1 MNQFYRILIMIR
13 EHRKRK
19 KHSVAVQN
27 KCNKAFNDWDSRA
40 SEDEP
45 YTEVKDTNSASPTE
59 ELEVTKKLSSLK
71 FSVQA
76 DSCKTSLHS
85 RTTSTVSTPL
95 MLPAKANN
103 SNRKRPKLRRK
114 RLLKCKGQK
123 KRKWTGYISDS
134 SVDNSQRKQRKT
146 ECFKKA
152 ISLTKVTVPNDVEMQ
167 ESSDDDEWE
176 DMPVDQCNFSS
187 ESELSETAD
196 ERGRDGD
203 DEESSYE
210 TAITIK
216 NKWWE
221 DQQGNYDSDMACSDD
236 DKVFH
241 QVLNGSFQHMSTE
254 SKRSYKEQ
262 VLPEFKV
269 PTRVRARGIGS
280 VKRKPKHTAR
290 AHFNST
296 NLVDINERIKEFV
309 KYSSHQELR
318 LPLLTK
324 RTCSVVA
331 KLAELYN
338 LLCSTGG
345 SQLPVASLILT
356 KTASTKLAIASEV
369 KLILYPDSQP
379 VVIGGDIPP
388 LGETNIGN
396 KMLQGMGWTPG
407 TGLGPHANGIV
418 DPIATVRR
426 PKLSGLGFH

>member
-1 MNQFYRILIMIR
+1 MIR

-19 KHSVAVQN
+19 KHSVTVQN

-45 YTEVKDTNSASPTE
+45 YAEVKGTVSASPSE
-59 ELEVTKKLSSLK
+59 EQEVTKKLSSLK
-71 FSVQA
+71 FSTQT
-76 DSCKTSLHS
+76 DSCSTSLHS
-85 RTTSTVSTPL
+85 RTKPTVPSVL
-95 MLPAKANN
+95 MLPAKGNN

-134 SVDNSQRKQRKT
+134 SVDNSQKKQRKT
-146 ECFKKA
+146 ECLKKG
-152 ISLTKVTVPNDVEMQ
+152 ISLTKATLPNDVEMQ
-167 ESSDDDEWE
+167 ESSDDEWE
-176 DMPVDQCNFSS
+176 DMPVDQHNFSS

-210 TAITIK
+210 TAIIIK

-221 DQQGNYDSDMACSDD
+221 SQQQQGNYDSDEMSCSDD

-241 QVLNGSFQHMSTE
+241 QVLNGSFQHMSAE
-254 SKRSYKEQ
+254 SKRNYKEQ
-262 VLPEFKV
+262 VLSEFKV
-269 PTRVRARGIGS
+269 PSRVRVRGIGNT
-280 VKRKPKHTAR
+280 KKKFKHNAR
-290 AHFNST
+290 AHFNNT
-296 NLVDINERIKEFV
+296 NPVDINEKIKEFV
-309 KYSSHQELR
+309 KHSCHQELR

-324 RTCSVVA
+324 RTCSIVT

-338 LLCSTGG
+338 LQCSMGG
-345 SQLPVASLILT
+345 GQLPVASLILT
-356 KTASTKLAIASEV
+356 KTPTTKLAIPSEV

-396 KMLQGMGWTPG
+396 KILQGMGWTPG

-426 PKLSGLGFH
+426 PKLSGLGFQ

>member
-1 MNQFYRILIMIR
+1 MIR

-19 KHSVAVQN
+19 KHPVTVQN

-45 YTEVKDTNSASPTE
+45 YTEVKGNDSTSPAE
-59 ELEVTKKLSSLK
+59 ELEVTKKFSSLK
-71 FSVQA
+71 FSTQT
-76 DSCKTSLHS
+76 DSLHS
-85 RTTSTVSTPL
+85 RTKSTVPPVL
-95 MLPAKANN
+95 MLPAKGNN

-134 SVDNSQRKQRKT
+134 SVDNSQKKQRKT
-146 ECFKKA
+146 EKGVSITKA
-152 ISLTKVTVPNDVEMQ
+152 TPPNDVEMQ
-167 ESSDDDEWE
+167 ESSDDEWE
-176 DMPVDQCNFSS
+176 DMPVDQHDFSS

-196 ERGRDGD
+196 EQGRDGD

-210 TAITIK
+210 TAIMIK

-221 DQQGNYDSDMACSDD
+221 NQQQEKYDSEDMSCSDD

-254 SKRSYKEQ
+254 SKRNYKEQ
-262 VLPEFKV
+262 VLSEFKV
-269 PTRVRARGIGS
+269 PSRVRVRGGIS
-280 VKRKPKHTAR
+280 NTKKKFKHSAR

-296 NLVDINERIKEFV
+296 NPVDINEQIKEFV
-309 KYSSHQELR
+309 KHSCHQELR

-324 RTCSVVA
+324 RTCSVIT

-338 LLCSTGG
+338 LQCSTGG
-345 SQLPVASLILT
+345 GQLPVASLVLT
-356 KTASTKLAIASEV
+356 KTPTTKLAIPSEL

-379 VVIGGDIPP
+379 VVIGGDVPP

-396 KMLQGMGWTPG
+396 KILQGMGWTPG

-426 PKLSGLGFH
+426 PKLSGLGFQ

>member
-1 MNQFYRILIMIR
+1 MIR

-19 KHSVAVQN
+19 KHPVTVQN
-27 KCNKAFNDWDSRA
+27 KLNKAFNDWDSRA

-45 YTEVKDTNSASPTE
+45 YTEVKGTNSAISASPTE

-76 DSCKTSLHS
+76 DSSSTPLQSH
-85 RTTSTVSTPL
+85 TNSTVPSVL

-134 SVDNSQRKQRKT
+134 SVDNSQKKQRKT
-146 ECFKKA
+146 EGFKKA
-152 ISLTKVTVPNDVEMQ
+152 ISLTKAALPNDVEM
-167 ESSDDDEWE
+167 EGSSDNDDEWE
-176 DMPVDQCNFSS
+176 DIPVDQRNFSS

-196 ERGRDGD
+196 EQGRDGD

-210 TAITIK
+210 TAIAIK

-221 DQQGNYDSDMACSDD
+221 NQGNYDSEEMSCSDD

-241 QVLNGSFQHMSTE
+241 EVLNGSFQHMSTE
-254 SKRSYKEQ
+254 SKRNYKEQ

-269 PTRVRARGIGS
+269 PTRLRVRGIGNT
-280 VKRKPKHTAR
+280 KRKSKHTSR

-296 NLVDINERIKEFV
+296 NLVDINERIKDFV
-309 KYSSHQELR
+309 KHSTHQELR

-338 LLCSTGG
+338 LHCSAGS

-379 VVIGGDIPP
+379 VIIGSDVAP
-388 LGETNIGN
+388 LGEGNIGN

-418 DPIATVRR
+418 DPVTAVRR

>member
-1 MNQFYRILIMIR
+1 MIR

-19 KHSVAVQN
+19 KHPVTVQN
-27 KCNKAFNDWDSRA
+27 KYNKAFNDWDSRA

-45 YTEVKDTNSASPTE
+45 YTEGKGTSAIGTSPTE

-76 DSCKTSLHS
+76 ESCCSTSPRC
-85 RTTSTVSTPL
+85 RTNPTVPSL
-95 MLPAKANN
+95 IMLPGKPNN
-103 SNRKRPKLRRK
+103 TNRKRPKLRRK

-134 SVDNSQRKQRKT
+134 SVDNSQKKQRKT
-146 ECFKKA
+146 ECFKKTT
-152 ISLTKVTVPNDVEMQ
+152 SHVTAALPNDVEMQ
-167 ESSDDDEWE
+167 ESSDDEWE
-176 DMPVDQCNFSS
+176 DMPVDQCAFTS

-216 NKWWE
+216 SRWWE
-221 DQQGNYDSDMACSDD
+221 NQQHDGYDSEEMSCSDE

-241 QVLNGSFQHMSTE
+241 QVLNGSFKHMSAE
-254 SKRSYKEQ
+254 SKKNYKEQ
-262 VLPEFKV
+262 VLSEFKV
-269 PTRVRARGIGS
+269 PRMQAIGSIRKKSKHNARG
-280 VKRKPKHTAR
+280 
-290 AHFNST
+290 HFNST
-296 NLVDINERIKEFV
+296 NLVDINERIKDFV
-309 KYSSHQELR
+309 KHGSHQELR

-324 RTCSVVA
+324 RACVVVT
-331 KLAELYN
+331 KLADLYN
-338 LLCSTGG
+338 LQCSMDGG
-345 SQLPVASLILT
+345 SHLPVASLILI
-356 KTASTKLAIASEV
+356 KTATTKLAVTSEV
-369 KLILYPDSQP
+369 KSILYPDSQP
-379 VVIGGDIPP
+379 VIIGGDAPA
-388 LGETNIGN
+388 LSETNIGN

-418 DPIATVRR
+418 DPIATIMR

>member
-1 MNQFYRILIMIR
+1 MIR

-19 KHSVAVQN
+19 KHLITVQN

-45 YTEVKDTNSASPTE
+45 ETKGITSATGASPTE

-71 FSVQA
+71 FSVQPY
-76 DSCKTSLHS
+76 SRSNSLLS
-85 RTTSTVSTPL
+85 QRNPAVSSVGL
-95 MLPAKANN
+95 MMLPASKPNTN
-103 SNRKRPKLRRK
+103 NRKRPKLRRK

-134 SVDNSQRKQRKT
+134 SVDNSQKKQRKT
-146 ECFKKA
+146 ECFKRGNL
-152 ISLTKVTVPNDVEMQ
+152 LTKTIDVEMQ
-167 ESSDDDEWE
+167 EESSNDDEWE
-176 DMPVDQCNFSS
+176 DMPVDSCNFSS
-187 ESELSETAD
+187 GSELSETAD

-221 DQQGNYDSDMACSDD
+221 NPHQQGNYDSDDMSCSDE

-241 QVLNGSFQHMSTE
+241 QVLNGSFQHMSTD

-262 VLPEFKV
+262 TLSEFKV
-269 PTRVRARGIGS
+269 PTRVRIRGIGS
-280 VKRKPKHTAR
+280 TKKRLRHTGR
-290 AHFNST
+290 CHSNST
-296 NLVDINERIKEFV
+296 NLVDINERIKDFV
-309 KYSSHQELR
+309 KHGSHQELR

-324 RTCSVVA
+324 RTCSVVTR
-331 KLAELYN
+331 LAELYN
-338 LLCSTGG
+338 LQCSTDG
-345 SQLPVASLILT
+345 SSHLPVASLILT
-356 KTASTKLAIASEV
+356 KTATTKLAIANEV

-379 VVIGGDIPP
+379 VVIGGDVPA
-388 LGETNIGN
+388 LSESNIGN

-407 TGLGPHANGIV
+407 TGLGPHSNGIV
-418 DPIATVRR
+418 DPIAAIRR
-426 PKLSGLGFH
+426 PKLSGLGFQ

>member
-1 MNQFYRILIMIR
+1 MIR

-19 KHSVAVQN
+19 KHPVTVQN
-27 KCNKAFNDWDSRA
+27 KYNKSFNDWDSRA

-45 YTEVKDTNSASPTE
+45 YTEAKGTSAICESSTE

-71 FSVQA
+71 FSVQS
-76 DSCKTSLHS
+76 DPCKS
-85 RTTSTVSTPL
+85 RTNLTVPSVL

-103 SNRKRPKLRRK
+103 TNRKRPKLRRK

-152 ISLTKVTVPNDVEMQ
+152 TSLIKGTPLNDIEMQ

-176 DMPVDQCNFSS
+176 DMPVDQCNLSS

-221 DQQGNYDSDMACSDD
+221 NQQQSNYDSEEMSCSDD
-236 DKVFH
+236 DKVFN
-241 QVLNGSFQHMSTE
+241 QVLNGSFQHMSAE
-254 SKRSYKEQ
+254 SKKNYKEQ
-262 VLPEFKV
+262 VLSEFKV
-269 PTRVRARGIGS
+269 PTKVRIQGIGS
-280 VKRKPKHTAR
+280 AKKKPRHNAR
-290 AHFNST
+290 IHSNST
-296 NLVDINERIKEFV
+296 NVVDINERIKDFIE
-309 KYSSHQELR
+309 YSSHQELR

-324 RTCSVVA
+324 RACSIVT
-331 KLAELYN
+331 KLADLYN
-338 LLCSTGG
+338 LQCSTDGG
-345 SQLPVASLILT
+345 SHLPVASLILT
-356 KTASTKLAIASEV
+356 KTASTKLAITSEV
-369 KLILYPDSQP
+369 KSILYPDSQP
-379 VVIGGDIPP
+379 IIIGGDVPA
-388 LGETNIGN
+388 LDETNIGN
-396 KMLQGMGWTPG
+396 KILQGMGWTPG

-418 DPIATVRR
+418 NPIATIRR
-426 PKLSGLGFH
+426 PKLGGLGFH